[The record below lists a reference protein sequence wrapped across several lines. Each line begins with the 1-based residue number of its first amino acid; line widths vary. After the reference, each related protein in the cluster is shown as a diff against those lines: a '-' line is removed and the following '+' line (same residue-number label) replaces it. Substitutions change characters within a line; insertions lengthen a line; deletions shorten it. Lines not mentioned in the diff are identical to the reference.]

1 MRAMRVCLFEDR
13 GWQNLEPLTLM
24 RPVFDLLCGQ
34 TALAGKQLRF
44 FAPCEVGV
52 LIRPQLVDLYRLHH
66 PRIPVNEPGWLRS
79 EAAVL
84 VNGRWLPPADV
95 AVDMA
100 GPGVALIGDEVAYAV
115 LGADQLSD
123 CSSHTI
129 DDCLETW
136 KQTLPDRPAGGSMVS
151 HLWNLIEHNAE
162 QIALDCRDHVI
173 RPLNN
178 AVAAIGPN
186 ERLHIDPTARLDPMI
201 VADTTNGPVIIDY
214 SAVVHSFSRLE
225 GPCYI
230 GPHTQILGAKIRAG
244 TSIGPSCR
252 IGGEVEASIVQGYT
266 NKYHDGF
273 LGHSYVGE
281 WVNIGAGVQTSDL
294 RNDYGEVSVVVN
306 GERVASGSHKVG
318 SFIGDHT
325 KIGLGTLLNTGSN
338 IGTFCNLLPS
348 GTLLPKYVPSFA
360 SWWNGNLVDKSNL
373 LELERI
379 AGAVMHRRGWAFSD
393 VHAALVRKLH
403 EQTAVERRRAIVHAD
418 TRRLRRSA

>member
-1 MRAMRVCLFEDR
+1 MRVCLFEDR
-13 GWQNLEPLTLM
+13 GCQNLEPLALM

-34 TALAGKQLRF
+34 TSLASKQCRF

-52 LIRPQLVDLYRLHH
+52 LIRPQLADLYRLHH
-66 PRIPVNEPGWLRS
+66 PRIPVNDSGWLR
-79 EAAVL
+79 AAPAVL

-95 AVDMA
+95 AIDLA
-100 GPGVALIGDEVAYAV
+100 GPAVALAGDEVAYAV
-115 LGADQLSD
+115 LGTDQLAD
-123 CSSHTI
+123 CSSQTI

-136 KQTLPDRPAGGSMVS
+136 KETLPARPAGGFMISY
-151 HLWNLIEHNAE
+151 LWNLIEHNAA
-162 QIALDCRDHVI
+162 QIALDCRDHVV

-186 ERLHIDPTARLDPMI
+186 ERLHIDPTARLDPMV
-201 VADTTNGPVIIDY
+201 VADTTNGPVVIDY
-214 SAVVHSFSRLE
+214 QAVVHSFSRLE

-252 IGGEVEASIVQGYT
+252 IGGEVEASIVHGYS
-266 NKYHDGF
+266 NRYHDGF

-338 IGTFCNLLPS
+338 IGIFCNLLPS
-348 GTLLPKYVPSFA
+348 GSLLPKYVPSFA
-360 SWWNGNLVDKSNL
+360 SWWSGSLVDKSSM
-373 LELERI
+373 LELQRT
-379 AGAVMHRRGWAFSD
+379 AGAVMQRRSWAFSD
-393 VHAALVRKLH
+393 IHAALVHKLH
-403 EQTAVERRRAIVHAD
+403 EQTAAERRRAIVHAD